1 MTGPKRILV
10 TGSRQWTS
18 AADLQLATLR
28 RQRVRDALEAVFMLL
43 CPSPESFVLVH
54 GAARGLDQL
63 AADVAQQDFGLPVEA
78 HRAQWRTPTGGTDR
92 TAGFTRNQ
100 QMVDLGADLCLGFPL
115 HPKQATGK
123 DTSRG
128 TWDCL
133 RRAQEAGLPTAVVW
147 KDRIFSCNEP
157 VEQMLIQQMS
167 QIGEQPLRSP
177 DGSLSAPVSR
187 MVIPF

>member
-1 MTGPKRILV
+1 MSGPKRILV
-10 TGSRQWTS
+10 TGSRQWTQS
-18 AADLQLATLR
+18 DDAALMARR
-28 RQRVRDALEAVFMLL
+28 RQRVRDALEAAFMLL

-63 AADVAQQDFGLPVEA
+63 AAEVAQQDFSLPLEA
-78 HRAQWRTPTGGTDR
+78 HPAQWRTPTGGTDK

-100 QMVDLGADLCLGFPL
+100 QMVDLGAALCLGFPL
-115 HPKQATGK
+115 HPQQATGK

-157 VEQMLIQQMS
+157 VEQMLTTRMS
-167 QIGEQPLRSP
+167 EIGEQPLRSP
-177 DGSLSAPVSR
+177 DGSVSAPVSR